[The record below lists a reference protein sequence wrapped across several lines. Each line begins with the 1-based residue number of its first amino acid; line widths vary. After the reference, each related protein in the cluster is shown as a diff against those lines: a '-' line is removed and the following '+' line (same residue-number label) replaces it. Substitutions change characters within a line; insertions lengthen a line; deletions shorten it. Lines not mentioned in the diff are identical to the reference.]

1 MTRGAVGF
9 VRAGA
14 LALGLAVV
22 VLVAPTG
29 CAGTKATSLRIEIAE
44 ADRDADVFIDG
55 QYVGQVQEIQGT
67 AAGDVLL
74 GPGVHRLEI
83 RKPGRFP
90 VQKTLQV
97 ARRPEKTTTVE
108 AELLVDPP

>member
-1 MTRGAVGF
+1 VARW
-9 VRAGA
+9 RW
-14 LALGLAVV
+14 LIGLAVM
-22 VLVAPTG
+22 LSTA
-29 CAGTKATSLRIEIAE
+29 CAGSKATSLRIEIAE

-97 ARRPEKTTTVE
+97 TRRPEKTTTVD